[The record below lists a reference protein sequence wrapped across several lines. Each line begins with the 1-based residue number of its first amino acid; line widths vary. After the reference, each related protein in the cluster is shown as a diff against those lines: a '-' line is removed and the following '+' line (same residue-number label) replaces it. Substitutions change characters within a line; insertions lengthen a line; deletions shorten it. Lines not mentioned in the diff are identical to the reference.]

1 MSSAGLARCT
11 LFLASCLRH
20 SDRLTVYSLK
30 NIQTL
35 GMTTLQ
41 NPGVP
46 RVKLESTIDGNVKS
60 EPIDV
65 EMTSPYAD
73 SEDDA
78 LEDGGDLDFT
88 NAQQQLWLTQIP
100 RSLWQ
105 TCSSIG
111 LDDEIEI
118 GTIRVEG
125 PPENPQR
132 VNIPVAALSQPY

>member
-1 MSSAGLARCT
+1 MATMQSS
-11 LFLASCLRH
+11 
-20 SDRLTVYSLK
+20 V
-30 NIQTL
+30 I
-35 GMTTLQ
+35 
-41 NPGVP
+41 P
-46 RVKLESTIDGNVKS
+46 RVKLESNLDGHFKPESV
-60 EPIDV
+60 DV

-73 SEDDA
+73 STDDG

-88 NAQQQLWLTQIP
+88 NAQHQLWLTQIP

-105 TCSSIG
+105 ECSNLG

-132 VNIPVAALSQPY
+132 VSITAASLGQPY

>member
-1 MSSAGLARCT
+1 M
-11 LFLASCLRH
+11 
-20 SDRLTVYSLK
+20 
-30 NIQTL
+30 
-35 GMTTLQ
+35 Q
-41 NPGVP
+41 NPGIP
-46 RVKLESTIDGNVKS
+46 RVKLESNLDGHVKS
-60 EPIDV
+60 ESVDV

-73 SEDDA
+73 STDDG

-105 TCSSIG
+105 NCSGLG

-132 VNIPVAALSQPY
+132 VSILATRLSRRY